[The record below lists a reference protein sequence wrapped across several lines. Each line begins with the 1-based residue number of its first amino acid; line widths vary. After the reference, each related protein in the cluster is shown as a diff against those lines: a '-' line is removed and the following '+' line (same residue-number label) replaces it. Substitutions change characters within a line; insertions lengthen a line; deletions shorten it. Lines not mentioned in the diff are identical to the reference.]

1 MNFSYLLRLLSL
13 SFASFFVLN
22 AALTL
27 LVRAASRFA
36 LACCVDRPPR
46 AAARILFTM
55 RVLPAASAAL
65 FVFGFCIPSYLWFEP
80 AVTAERVGLLCV
92 VLGVLAAAACSI
104 SFARSVSVLF
114 DSRRFNRACASR
126 HQKTRLPGL
135 PASLFVLES
144 QSPVLAMS
152 GLLRPRLVISRA
164 VLDALSTEELDAA
177 LRHERSH
184 HVSRDNFKRLLFL
197 FAPDFFPFTR
207 TLRQLELHWSRFIEW
222 AADDDAAAGDSHRA
236 VSLAAA
242 LVRVARLG
250 SSPGLPV
257 LSTSL
262 LACNQDLSARVDR
275 LLHPATTRQ
284 PGPPHRGWSIAGAVM
299 FGAALF
305 STALLSPLA
314 LSSVH
319 NLLERFLH

>member
-22 AALTL
+22 AVLTL
-27 LVRAASRFA
+27 LVRAVSRFA
-36 LACCVDRPPR
+36 LAYCVARPPR
-46 AAARILFTM
+46 IAARILFTM
-55 RVLPAASAAL
+55 RVLPAALAAL
-65 FVFGFCIPSYLWFEP
+65 FVVGLCIPSYLWFEP
-80 AVTAERVGLLCV
+80 AVTAEQVGPLCA
-92 VLGVLAAAACSI
+92 VLGVLAAAACFI
-104 SFARSVSVLF
+104 SVARSVRVLF

-135 PASLFVLES
+135 SASLFVLES
-144 QSPVLAMS
+144 PSPVLAMS

-164 VLDALSTEELDAA
+164 VLDALSSEELDAA
-177 LRHERSH
+177 LRHERAH
-184 HVSRDNFKRLLFL
+184 QASRDNFKRLLFL
-197 FAPDFFPFTR
+197 FAPDFFPFAR
-207 TLRQLELHWSRFIEW
+207 TLRPIEHHWSRFIEW

-262 LACNQDLSARVDR
+262 LACNHDLSARVDR
-275 LLHPATTRQ
+275 LLHPAAARQ
-284 PGPPHRGWSIAGAVM
+284 PRHAHRGWSIAGSIM
-299 FGAALF
+299 FGAALL
-305 STALLSPLA
+305 SAALLSPLT

>member
-1 MNFSYLLRLLSL
+1 MNLSYLLRLLSL

-22 AALTL
+22 AVVTL
-27 LVRAASRFA
+27 LVRAVSQFA
-36 LACCVDRPPR
+36 LDYCAAGSPR
-46 AAARILFTM
+46 VAARILFTLRM
-55 RVLPAASAAL
+55 LPVALAAL
-65 FVFGFCIPSYLWFEP
+65 FVFGLCIPSYVWLEP
-80 AVTAERVGLLCV
+80 AVTAEQVGPLCA
-92 VLGVLAAAACSI
+92 VLGILAAAACSI
-104 SFARSVSVLF
+104 SVARSVGVLF

-126 HQKTRLPGL
+126 HPETRLPGL
-135 PASLFVLES
+135 PSSLFVLES
-144 QSPVLAMS
+144 PSPILAMS
-152 GLLRPRLVISRA
+152 GLFRPRLLISRA
-164 VLDALSTEELDAA
+164 VLDALSSEELDAA

-184 HVSRDNFKRLLFL
+184 QASRDNFKRLLFL
-197 FAPDFFPFTR
+197 LAPDSFPFTR
-207 TLRQLELHWSRFIEW
+207 TLRQLEHHWSRFIEW

-262 LACNQDLSARVDR
+262 LACNHDLSARVDR
-275 LLHPATTRQ
+275 LLHTPTTRQ
-284 PGPPHRGWSIAGAVM
+284 PRPAHRSWSIAGSVL
-299 FGAALF
+299 FGAALV

-319 NLLERFLH
+319 NLLERFLR

>member
-1 MNFSYLLRLLSL
+1 MNSSYLLRLLSL

-27 LVRAASRFA
+27 LVRVISGFA
-36 LACCVDRPPR
+36 LSYCVVRPPR
-46 AAARILFTM
+46 VAARILFTL
-55 RVLPAASAAL
+55 RVLPAALAAV

-80 AVTAERVGLLCV
+80 AITAEQVGPLCAI
-92 VLGVLAAAACSI
+92 LGILAAAAFSI

-114 DSRRFNRACASR
+114 DSFRFNRACASH
-126 HQKTRLPGL
+126 HQEIRLPGV
-135 PASLFVLES
+135 PSSLFVLHS
-144 QSPVLAMS
+144 GSPVLAMS
-152 GLLRPRLVISRA
+152 GLLRPRLVISRS
-164 VLDALSTEELDAA
+164 VLDALSGEELDAA

-184 HVSRDNFKRLLFL
+184 QASRDNFKRLLFL
-197 FAPDFFPFTR
+197 FAPDFFPFMR
-207 TLRQLELHWSRFIEW
+207 TLRQIEHQWSRFIEW

-262 LACNQDLSARVDR
+262 LACNHDLSARVDR
-275 LLHPATTRQ
+275 LLHPATTRK
-284 PGPPHRGWSIAGAVM
+284 PRPARRGWRIAGALCC
-299 FGAALF
+299 ATALV
-305 STALLSPLA
+305 SAALLSPLA

-319 NLLERFLH
+319 NLLELFLH

>member
-1 MNFSYLLRLLSL
+1 MNFSYLLRLVSL

-22 AALTL
+22 AVLTL
-27 LVRAASRFA
+27 LVRAVSRFA
-36 LACCVDRPPR
+36 LAYCAARSPR
-46 AAARILFTM
+46 AAARILFTLRM
-55 RVLPAASAAL
+55 LPATLAAL
-65 FVFGFCIPSYLWFEP
+65 FVFGLCIPSYVWLEP
-80 AVTAERVGLLCV
+80 AVTAEQVGPLCA
-92 VLGVLAAAACSI
+92 VLGILAASACSI
-104 SFARSVSVLF
+104 SFARSVSVLV
-114 DSRRFNRACASR
+114 DSFRFKRACASC
-126 HQKTRLPGL
+126 HQETRLPGL

-144 QSPVLAMS
+144 PSPVLAMS

-164 VLDALSTEELDAA
+164 VLDALSSEELDAA
-177 LRHERSH
+177 LRHERAH
-184 HVSRDNFKRLLFL
+184 QASRDNFKRLLFL

-207 TLRQLELHWSRFIEW
+207 TLSEIELHWSRFIEW

-250 SSPGLPV
+250 PSRGLPV

-262 LACNQDLSARVDR
+262 LACNHDLSARVDR
-275 LLHPATTRQ
+275 LLQPATARQ
-284 PGPPHRGWSIAGAVM
+284 PRSARRGWRIAGFVF
-299 FGAALF
+299 FGAALL

-314 LSSVH
+314 LASVH